1 MNIYQKSIGGILYKF
16 YFLEKNGK
24 KNDIKNK
31 IRKNIFKSNISY
43 ITEQQKY
50 KSITLNY
57 VRKIK
62 KIKKSL

>member
-31 IRKNIFKSNISY
+31 IRKINLNVIFL
-43 ITEQQKY
+43 TEQQKY
-50 KSITLNY
+50 KSITLIMLE
-57 VRKIK
+57 K
-62 KIKKSL
+62 

>member
-1 MNIYQKSIGGILYKF
+1 
-16 YFLEKNGK
+16 LEKNGK
-24 KNDIKNK
+24 KNNIKNK

-62 KIKKSL
+62 KTKKSL